1 MAVKPTETIQWAV
14 NDIDESKTIN
24 GSLETLPNKQ
34 EPTQEFANSG
44 VLFREPLPR
53 PYLNFF
59 FNLTA
64 RYINYLEER
73 ADEFEATLV
82 RDSINNAAA
91 KTALVDAD
99 VIPLL
104 DSAATNALKKITWAN
119 VKTSLPDSSE
129 TVKGVIELAT
139 EAEGLTG
146 TDAVRAITA
155 AVLKAVVDAA
165 IQSVLETG
173 TKTVFY
179 QEDAPTGWTKST
191 AVNDRVIQITSGSDG
206 GTTGGS
212 WTISGLDVLNHTL
225 SINEIPSHDH
235 RTGPYIQANEDFAHG
250 EISAGNG
257 SGLAGGGSGA
267 RSEGL
272 TSNTGGTDPHDHGIS
287 SAGTWRPAHAKFIL
301 CTRD

>member
-104 DSAATNALKKITWAN
+104 DSAAANALKNITWAN

-129 TVKGVIELAT
+129 ILKGVIELAT

-146 TDAVRAITA
+146 TDEVRAVTP

-179 QEDAPTGWTKST
+179 QEDAPTGWTKSI
-191 AVNDRVIQITSGSDG
+191 AINDRVIQITSGSDG

-212 WTISGLDVLNHTL
+212 WTISGLDVLDHTL

-235 RTGPYIQANEDFAHG
+235 RTGPYIQADESFAHG
-250 EISAGNG
+250 EVSAGTG

-272 TSNTGGTDPHDHGIS
+272 TSNTGGSDPHDHGIS
-287 SAGTWRPAHAKFIL
+287 SAGTWRPAHAKFIM